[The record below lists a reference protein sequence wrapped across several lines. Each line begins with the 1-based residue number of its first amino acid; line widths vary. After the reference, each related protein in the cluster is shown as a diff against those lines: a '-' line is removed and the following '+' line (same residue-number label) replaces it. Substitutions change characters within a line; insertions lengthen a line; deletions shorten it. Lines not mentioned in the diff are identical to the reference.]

1 MLQPNLKI
9 SDMASSRPTL
19 PRVAGPFVERYRP
32 KTMNEI
38 VLDAYNRRIL
48 SRIVEL
54 GEFPNLLMY
63 GPPGVGKTTT
73 AINLINAY
81 QDAYGGRHKEL
92 IVHLNASDDR
102 GIETIRE
109 QIYDF
114 VNSETL
120 FFSGTKFVI
129 LDEID
134 SMTKGAQQALRELV
148 QTTCVGVRFVIIC
161 NYLSKIDEGIQCDFM
176 RLRFNQMPP
185 NAIIDLLVSI
195 VDQEGIDLGR
205 DDIEAIQHLFKSDIR
220 SMLNHIQQ
228 RSIMSTEGSNM
239 GVIGRADWDRVRS
252 RKITIADLAAK
263 HTVDPR
269 SVVKDYCNFL
279 VRNYDD
285 APLDAIE
292 TVSHFSECPLDCLLA
307 FVDAAII

>member
-1 MLQPNLKI
+1 M
-9 SDMASSRPTL
+9 
-19 PRVAGPFVERYRP
+19 E
-32 KTMNEI
+32 EI
-38 VLDAYNRRIL
+38 VLDVHNRSIL
-48 SRIVEL
+48 SRIVEIGSSGPL
-54 GEFPNLLMY
+54 SDNGCARAQFPNLLMY

-92 IVHLNASDDR
+92 IIHLNASDDR

-114 VNSETL
+114 VKSEPL

-148 QTTCVGVRFVIIC
+148 RTCGPTVKFVIIC

-185 NAIIDLLVSI
+185 AAIVDLLASI
-195 VDQEGIDLGR
+195 VDREGIELSR
-205 DDIEAIQHLFKSDIR
+205 DDIEAIQRLFKSDIR

-228 RSIMSTEGSNM
+228 QSLCKVKM
-239 GVIGRADWDRVRS
+239 GVIGRSDWERVRT
-252 RKITIADLAAK
+252 RKITLADLAAK
-263 HTVDPR
+263 HAADPR

-279 VRNYDD
+279 VRNYPDNV
-285 APLDAIE
+285 PIDAIE
-292 TVSHFSECPLDCLLA
+292 TVAHFSECPLDCLLA
-307 FVDAAII
+307 FVDANILGTDAV